1 MCFFKVAFYSS
12 ASFWV
17 HISFAGNTV
26 ALIFLVAFNLAVKEG
41 SIISL
46 IKKKH
51 GDLMQRFRWN
61 TLTYFTRFDVYGSQD
76 GP

>member
-1 MCFFKVAFYSS
+1 M
-12 ASFWV
+12 
-17 HISFAGNTV
+17 
-26 ALIFLVAFNLAVKEG
+26 AFNLAVKEG
-41 SIISL
+41 SIIGL

-61 TLTYFTRFDVYGSQD
+61 TLTCFTRFDVYGSQD